1 MAYKKNIDD
10 YRESPS
16 LFIMNNLLV
25 KNFKVDFHDKYIK
38 RIGKNRHYP
47 RLQNKKNTN
56 LSIKK
61 IRKYDLTLILTD
73 HDYINYDMIKKN
85 SKIIID
91 TRNVFDK
98 SRDGKI
104 IRM

>member
-73 HDYINYDMIKKN
+73 HDYINYNMIKKIQ
-85 SKIIID
+85 K
-91 TRNVFDK
+91 
-98 SRDGKI
+98 
-104 IRM
+104 